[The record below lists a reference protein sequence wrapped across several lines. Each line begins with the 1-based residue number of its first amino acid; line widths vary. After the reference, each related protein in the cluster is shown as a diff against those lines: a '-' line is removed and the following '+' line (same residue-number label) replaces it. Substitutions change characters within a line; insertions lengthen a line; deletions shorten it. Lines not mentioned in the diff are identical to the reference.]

1 MRTVSITLA
10 LVASLALVLFSSCT
24 ITVKENKST
33 KLSGEIVKT
42 TRSCDH
48 FDRISI
54 GGGMDVTYIVDDSCY
69 VEIEA
74 DKALDAKVSTEVTDG
89 ILNIALLQVSFDGNI
104 LENDD
109 KPKDDRT
116 FTFHGI
122 KDAIDTAFDYDIK
135 VTVHAPYLNEILS
148 SGAIDFEAHK
158 VKSQGEFS
166 LRASGKSDIE
176 IKRLESRKVE
186 FSTSG
191 LSDIEVGIYNADTVD
206 IQSSGK
212 SDLDIY
218 FRDCGTAHISASGA
232 CDAELKGSVRNLTKD
247 LSGRADIDD
256 SSLRISQAKAKNGKA
271 NINHQ

>member
-10 LVASLALVLFSSCT
+10 LVASLALMLFSSCT

-135 VTVHAPYLNEILS
+135 VTVHAPYLNEIHS

-218 FRDCGTAHISASGA
+218 FRNCGTAHIQASGA

-271 NINHQ
+271 NINH